1 MKGRGFMKK
10 KLISLLVCLALMGS
24 MLVGCGTKKEE
35 TPAPNTGTATET
47 PTNEGNGEAKQFRVA
62 YIARTQSDS
71 FAAWLANEMKTAAE
85 GYKDVTL
92 DVFDGQ
98 ADDEK
103 ENAAIENAITN
114 GYDAIIVQ
122 PNNGEAQRPYVEKIV
137 AAGIIAIT
145 TNARIEG
152 IEGASS
158 VDADPYKQAAV
169 NAALAV
175 EQVPQN
181 GKVVVLNGPSGNFH
195 ADERRKAWKAEFF
208 DKRPDVTI
216 VAEDIANW
224 NKDEAMAFMED
235 WQTANAQIDAII
247 SMNDNMAAGALEVVA
262 DPSKILSY
270 GVDGTAEAC
279 LLIEEGKMTST
290 CLQSAIDLAALNMET
305 VYKLL
310 TGAETQIDTDISE
323 VLITKENAGEFVT
336 MYKERG
342 LIKE

>member
-1 MKGRGFMKK
+1 MKK
-10 KLISLLVCLALMGS
+10 RLVSLVLCVSMFGAL
-24 MLVGCGTKKEE
+24 LVGCSSSKTNTTQ
-35 TPAPNTGTATET
+35 TPAANNNNNTSSESKNDNDSAS
-47 PTNEGNGEAKQFRVA
+47 KQYRVA

-71 FAAWLANEMKTAAE
+71 FAAWLANEMKAAAE
-85 GYKDVTL
+85 KYSDITL

-137 AAGIIAIT
+137 KAGIVAIT
-145 TNARIEG
+145 TNARIDG

-169 NAALAV
+169 NAALAL

-195 ADERRKAWKAEFF
+195 ADERRKAWQAEFF

-224 NKDEAMAFMED
+224 NKDEAMSFMED
-235 WQTANAQIDAII
+235 WVTAYGQIDAII
-247 SMNDNMAAGALEVVA
+247 SMNDNMAAGALEIVQDA
-262 DPSKILSY
+262 SNILSY

-279 LLIEEGKMTST
+279 LLIQEGKMTAT
-290 CLQSAIDLAALNMET
+290 CLQSAIDLAELNMDT
-305 VYKLL
+305 VHKLL
-310 TGAETQIDTDISE
+310 TGEKSKIDVDIKE
-323 VLITKENAGEFVT
+323 VLITKDNAGEFVT